1 MGPYMEVVESP
12 MEAVEAF
19 TELVEVSMEVRVEGF
34 CVVLRTNLLPQQPRL
49 LRVACA
55 VIAF

>member
-1 MGPYMEVVESP
+1 